1 MQRIE
6 LYKDL
11 NLESVNL
18 EEIFREIQT
27 KSESGYLKITYWD
40 QEDYIFYAGGK
51 PIGGA
56 TYDRQGKKKVLDY
69 LSYRIKNNNGTLSFF
84 RLHEDVNFLGS

>member
-18 EEIFREIQT
+18 EEIFKEIQT
-27 KSESGYLKITYWD
+27 KSESGYLKIT
-40 QEDYIFYAGGK
+40 
-51 PIGGA
+51 
-56 TYDRQGKKKVLDY
+56 L
-69 LSYRIKNNNGTLSFF
+69 LTL
-84 RLHEDVNFLGS
+84 